1 MALLYPAALAS
12 SLTGTLGAILLLLSH
27 GLSSTALFLLI
38 GCLYNRTHHRLLRYH
53 TSLLYQLP
61 ILAFITSIAFLANLS
76 LPSTLNFLAEL
87 LILQSCLHHG
97 LEAAILFSLTIFL
110 AGIYSLVPMTRL
122 SFGASPSYGY
132 TRSIDLSLTEALPA
146 ISCLFLNIGFGLY
159 PIVLTR
165 PLLPAALELS
175 SSTLS

>member
-1 MALLYPAALAS
+1 MCIRDRAS

-61 ILAFITSIAFLANLS
+61 ILAFIASIAFLANLS